1 MTYPYK
7 HLTFNRYRAQRYIS
21 DRAQR
26 LTAELNEKNLASQ
39 GELSAEMERNKC

>member
-7 HLTFNRYRAQRYIS
+7 HLTFNRYRAQRYVS
-21 DRAQR
+21 DRARR
-26 LTAELNEKNLASQ
+26 LTAEQNGKNLASQ